1 MVKVI
6 VVCSSVCSGSNLCPN
21 VHVRGVGL
29 GVTSQLSSTITS
41 INMSGFKFGSGANA
55 LLLGTNVIGSII
67 AWALMF
73 ITLLENPLGST
84 LTKASKQGAHLTLAT
99 TMCV

>member
-1 MVKVI
+1 M
-6 VVCSSVCSGSNLCPN
+6 LC
-21 VHVRGVGL
+21 RGVGL
-29 GVTSQLSSTITS
+29 GVTSQLSSSITS

-73 ITLLENPLGST
+73 ITLLENPLGSA
-84 LTKASKQGAHLTLAT
+84 LTQVGFPDFLNFLLNLVMSSSQPHLGHW
-99 TMCV
+99 